1 MQYQKLRGVFVLLSK
16 CYNPKSRDDTVEKKK
31 QTIYKCQQLLWS
43 ESSVKLSVMLSPY
56 DFSHEHLLYEQPT
69 TLGSLTLT
77 VKQII
82 VCVFLSVYQ
91 VFKKKN

>member
-1 MQYQKLRGVFVLLSK
+1 
-16 CYNPKSRDDTVEKKK
+16 
-31 QTIYKCQQLLWS
+31 
-43 ESSVKLSVMLSPY
+43 MLSPY

-91 VFKKKN
+91 VFKKKINSQICQFYDIRDTKIIIWKVYFSNDTYFLE